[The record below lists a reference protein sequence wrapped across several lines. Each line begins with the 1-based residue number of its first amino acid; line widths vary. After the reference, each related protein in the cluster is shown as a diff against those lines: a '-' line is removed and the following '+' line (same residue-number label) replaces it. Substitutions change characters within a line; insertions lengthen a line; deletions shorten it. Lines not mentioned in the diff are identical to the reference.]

1 MLKPEAIGTTDALK
15 ALKMGEGMTPGEF
28 FKTFD
33 ENRQLLPKFNQ
44 ELSKDLEDTVDF
56 YRLSFP
62 AVACGRDEKHLVQRQ
77 GRIALGCPC
86 SSWALIFSAP
96 AVAPQITPGGSFL
109 S

>member
-15 ALKMGEGMTPGEF
+15 ALNMGEGMTPGEF

-56 YRLSFP
+56 YRLSF
-62 AVACGRDEKHLVQRQ
+62 RQ
-77 GRIALGCPC
+77 LRVGETK
-86 SSWALIFSAP
+86 S
-96 AVAPQITPGGSFL
+96 T
-109 S
+109 

>member
-56 YRLSFP
+56 YRLSFRQLR
-62 AVACGRDEKHLVQRQ
+62 VGETKSSIGGQTFKQKTSIDGRTFGKRNA
-77 GRIALGCPC
+77 GKR
-86 SSWALIFSAP
+86 
-96 AVAPQITPGGSFL
+96 
-109 S
+109 

>member
-44 ELSKDLEDTVDF
+44 ELSKDLEDT
-56 YRLSFP
+56 
-62 AVACGRDEKHLVQRQ
+62 
-77 GRIALGCPC
+77 
-86 SSWALIFSAP
+86 
-96 AVAPQITPGGSFL
+96 
-109 S
+109 